1 MEIVCESRYIT
12 CSAFLAVLLPLK
24 FAQNLRVIEG
34 PSVSMKKASTR
45 ARMIVARPLPTA
57 VIELVRVE
65 PTLSSLTKL
74 CEKSP
79 NVLIACSRKL
89 SMWRASPISSIKVR
103 LLVAPSTMLGRIL
116 ANLAVSLMIVGTTMA
131 TNVQIKPT
139 TRI

>member
-24 FAQNLRVIEG
+24 FAQNLHIIEG
-34 PSVSMKKASTR
+34 PSVSIKKASTR
-45 ARMIVARPLPTA
+45 ARMIVARPLLTA
-57 VIELVRVE
+57 VIELVKVE

-79 NVLIACSRKL
+79 NVLMACSRKL
-89 SMWRASPISSIKVR
+89 SMWRVSPMLSIKVR